1 MSNYQV
7 VIAGETTLANL
18 ELMIDAEESTGSQ
31 FVTSTISQE
40 DGKPVNLV
48 QFMDLPPGTR
58 PAKPLR
64 FLQGTAPASDNAK
77 PDWTGQLVCGARTI
91 TASAFR

>member
-7 VIAGETTLANL
+7 VIAGESTLANF
-18 ELMIDAEESTGSQ
+18 ELMIDAEESTGAQ
-31 FVTSTISQE
+31 FVGSAVSQE

-48 QFMDLPPGTR
+48 TFTDLPPGSR

-77 PDWTGQLVCGARTI
+77 PDWTGLLACGGTTI